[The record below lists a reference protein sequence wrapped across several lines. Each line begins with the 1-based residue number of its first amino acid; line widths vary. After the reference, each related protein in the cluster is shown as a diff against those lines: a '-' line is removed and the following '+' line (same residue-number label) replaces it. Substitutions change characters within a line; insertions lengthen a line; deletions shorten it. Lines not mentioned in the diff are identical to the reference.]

1 MFIFWCVFRDS
12 GSDRQSTESPQ
23 NCLSF
28 LSCYFAPIFNFFP
41 PFPHPPPRGSVY
53 SLIYPSC
60 IPFAQMSI
68 SVYTWEPFFLTW
80 RTPSRHFLNCIFWTG
95 LSLLYSMFWKP
106 LRVKLECS
114 PHCPYRRALLHVWGR
129 TPFIDSSPTDG
140 HLGSPQKFAMTDNAV
155 MDSLGHRYVHL
166 VGSAPSEH
174 PSRRGTVESK
184 AHVCVV
190 LPDFAQFPI
199 STPQQCLR
207 VHVSH
212 KLTNRTYC

>member
-1 MFIFWCVFRDS
+1 MTLVLTVRAQSLLRIVSPFSPVTLLPFSTSFHPFLTHPLEDLFTLLFIHPAFPLHKWADLCIF
-12 GSDRQSTESPQ
+12 ES
-23 NCLSF
+23 LFF
-28 LSCYFAPIFNFFP
+28 LLEE
-41 PFPHPPPRGSVY
+41 PPPG
-53 SLIYPSC
+53 
-60 IPFAQMSI
+60 
-68 SVYTWEPFFLTW
+68 
-80 RTPSRHFLNCIFWTG
+80 IFWTG

-199 STPQQCLR
+199 STPRQCLR

>member
-1 MFIFWCVFRDS
+1 MTLVLTVRAQSLLRIVSPFSPVTLLPFSTSFHPFLTHPLEDLFTLLFIHPAFPLHKWAYLCIL
-12 GSDRQSTESPQ
+12 ES
-23 NCLSF
+23 LFF
-28 LSCYFAPIFNFFP
+28 LLEE
-41 PFPHPPPRGSVY
+41 PPPG
-53 SLIYPSC
+53 
-60 IPFAQMSI
+60 
-68 SVYTWEPFFLTW
+68 
-80 RTPSRHFLNCIFWTG
+80 IFWTG

-106 LRVKLECS
+106 LRVKLERS
-114 PHCPYRRALLHVWGR
+114 PHCPYRCALLHVWGR